1 MVTWVNPIPGIPGC
15 GRAVSSKR
23 VATQGPPAAHSAGTW
38 TSSSQASHS
47 GSSGARM
54 HFEYTTSSPVVCVAD
69 MSVPQFRHDGE
80 VIGAPHAVDRRV
92 PGDVRGEHVAR
103 ATELGL
109 AHHDVV
115 DPTIEIKARGCERIG
130 VRPRVALVTVARG
143 FPRVAQHDMRQRRR
157 GAAGE

>member
-1 MVTWVNPIPGIPGC
+1 MSGTCCSSYQASHSASRAGSLQNTWVG
-15 GRAVSSKR
+15 
-23 VATQGPPAAHSAGTW
+23 TQGPPAGHSAGTW

-54 HFEYTTSSPVVCVAD
+54 HFAYTTSSPVVCVAD
-69 MSVPQFRHDGE
+69 TSVPQFRHDGE

-92 PGDVRGEHVAR
+92 AGDVRSEHVAR

-115 DPTIEIKARGCERIG
+115 DPTIEIEARRCERIG
-130 VRPRVALVTVARG
+130 GRPRVALVTADLRL
-143 FPRVAQHDMRQRRR
+143 PL
-157 GAAGE
+157 